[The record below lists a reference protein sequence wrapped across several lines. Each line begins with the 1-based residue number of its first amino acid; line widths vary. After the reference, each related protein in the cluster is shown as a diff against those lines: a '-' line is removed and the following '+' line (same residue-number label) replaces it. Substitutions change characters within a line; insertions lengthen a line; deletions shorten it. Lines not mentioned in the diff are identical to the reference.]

1 MNVKLIGLT
10 TESINFTNNSF
21 RKEIKGM
28 FPVGT
33 MIEIDRQVQDSEE
46 ALAALKRERAE
57 ATRAALA
64 GGVTQYRVAQ
74 ATGRRQSAVAQ
85 WRKMK

>member
-1 MNVKLIGLT
+1 MGQDELLARV
-10 TESINFTNNSF
+10 
-21 RKEIKGM
+21 
-28 FPVGT
+28 V
-33 MIEIDRQVQDSEE
+33 EIDRRVQDAEE

-74 ATGRRQSAVAQ
+74 ATGRQQSAVAQ
-85 WRKMK
+85 WKKMK

>member
-1 MNVKLIGLT
+1 MGQDELLARV
-10 TESINFTNNSF
+10 
-21 RKEIKGM
+21 
-28 FPVGT
+28 V
-33 MIEIDRQVQDSEE
+33 EIDRRVQGAEE

-64 GGVTQYRVAQ
+64 SGVTQYRVAQ
-74 ATGRRQSAVAQ
+74 AAGRQQSAVAQ

>member
-1 MNVKLIGLT
+1 MGQDELLARV
-10 TESINFTNNSF
+10 
-21 RKEIKGM
+21 
-28 FPVGT
+28 V
-33 MIEIDRQVQDSEE
+33 EIDRRVQGAEE

-74 ATGRRQSAVAQ
+74 ATGRQQSAVAQ

>member
-1 MNVKLIGLT
+1 MGQDELLAQV
-10 TESINFTNNSF
+10 
-21 RKEIKGM
+21 
-28 FPVGT
+28 V
-33 MIEIDRQVQDSEE
+33 EIDHQVQDAEE
-46 ALAALKRERAE
+46 ALARLKRERAE

-74 ATGRRQSAVAQ
+74 ATGRQQSAVAQ

>member
-1 MNVKLIGLT
+1 MGQDELLARV
-10 TESINFTNNSF
+10 
-21 RKEIKGM
+21 
-28 FPVGT
+28 V
-33 MIEIDRQVQDSEE
+33 EIDRQVQDSEE

-74 ATGRRQSAVAQ
+74 ATGRQQSAVAQ

>member
-1 MNVKLIGLT
+1 MGQDELLARV
-10 TESINFTNNSF
+10 
-21 RKEIKGM
+21 
-28 FPVGT
+28 V
-33 MIEIDRQVQDSEE
+33 EIDRRVQGAEE

-64 GGVTQYRVAQ
+64 SGVTQYRVAQ
-74 ATGRRQSAVAQ
+74 ATGRQQSAVAQ

>member
-1 MNVKLIGLT
+1 MGQDELLARV
-10 TESINFTNNSF
+10 
-21 RKEIKGM
+21 
-28 FPVGT
+28 VG
-33 MIEIDRQVQDSEE
+33 IDRQVQDAEE

-74 ATGRRQSAVAQ
+74 ATGRQQSAVAQ